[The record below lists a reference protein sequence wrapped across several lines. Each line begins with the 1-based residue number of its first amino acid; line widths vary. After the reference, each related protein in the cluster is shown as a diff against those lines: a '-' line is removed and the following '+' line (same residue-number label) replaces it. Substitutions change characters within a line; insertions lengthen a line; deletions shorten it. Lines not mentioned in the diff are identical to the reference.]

1 MHYFLQSTHSIIRWL
16 VLLGAI
22 LAIVLP
28 YLANNEYATR
38 VNKWPALFYVI
49 TCDMQLLIGVPLYFF
64 YSSYGVSAFRQ
75 GVDKVMHSEA
85 LRSIAIEHFAIT
97 CIAFVFVHIG
107 YFKIRKSQTVDRI
120 RKIGLLYFSISIL
133 LMLAAIPWSRIMV

>member
-1 MHYFLQSTHSIIRWL
+1 
-16 VLLGAI
+16 
-22 LAIVLP
+22 
-28 YLANNEYATR
+28 
-38 VNKWPALFYVI
+38 
-49 TCDMQLLIGVPLYFF
+49 MQLLIGVPLYFF
-64 YSSYGVSAFRQ
+64 YSSYGASAFHQ
-75 GVDKVMHSEA
+75 GVDKVIHNEA

-97 CIAFVFVHIG
+97 FVAFIFVHIG